1 MSCHGLL
8 PALRGDGDWAR
19 FAPRASF
26 WMSLLGSGCCGH
38 TTAMLSSCLCRQA
51 VVCSAEQEQ
60 TYVWACGVVGDP
72 LSVSCCLGVGTWVT
86 GALLSLVSQ
95 NRAFISGR
103 VAVSLKAVRLV
114 RVQARSRINGL
125 HVPARYWP
133 PVVLTCLC
141 AAVICREMCVLGTG
155 SAPCWD
161 EGGRT
166 MAHGLR
172 GPFAGWTVASSRL
185 VCEL

>member
-1 MSCHGLL
+1 MGPGQILHPGRVFRCLSLIWGAAGTPL
-8 PALRGDGDWAR
+8 PCCPLVFAGRPWCAR
-19 FAPRASF
+19 PSR
-26 WMSLLGSGCCGH
+26 SGH
-38 TTAMLSSCLCRQA
+38 
-51 VVCSAEQEQ
+51 
-60 TYVWACGVVGDP
+60 VWVCGVVGDP
-72 LSVSCCLGVGTWVT
+72 LSVPCCLGVRPWVT

-103 VAVSLKAVRLV
+103 VAVSLKAMRLA

-133 PVVLTCLC
+133 PIVLICLC

-155 SAPCWD
+155 SAPSRA